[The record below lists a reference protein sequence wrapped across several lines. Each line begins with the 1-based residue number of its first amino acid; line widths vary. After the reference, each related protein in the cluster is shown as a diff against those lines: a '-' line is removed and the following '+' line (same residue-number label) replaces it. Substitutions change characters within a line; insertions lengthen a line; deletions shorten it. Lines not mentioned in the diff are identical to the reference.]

1 MTSGTVLDMIRSMAR
16 LQIRSV
22 QDPVATPGA
31 SRAAV
36 EALKLMDA
44 MGLLEAEKDIEV
56 LDLETVRAM
65 AQRAAGAGIGETAA
79 IALRTRTKPQ
89 SQDVEAVLE
98 TLRRA
103 LEASPVP
110 EFEWPSLIDLFGA
123 EQLTGLVGVSMASL
137 RRYAGGARPTPDAV
151 AARLHFLAQV
161 TADLR
166 GAYSEVGVRRWFE
179 RKRTQLDG
187 LAPRDILKG
196 DWDPEATGPQE
207 VRALARSLAGAS
219 AT

>member
-1 MTSGTVLDMIRSMAR
+1 MTSGTVSDMIRNMAK

-22 QDPVATPGA
+22 HDPVATPGA

-65 AQRAAGAGIGETAA
+65 AQRAAGAGIGESAA
-79 IALRTRTKPQ
+79 VALRTRTKPQ
-89 SQDVEAVLE
+89 SQDVEAALE
-98 TLRRA
+98 TLRAA

-110 EFEWPSLIDLFGA
+110 EFEWPSLIELFGA
-123 EQLTGLVGVSMASL
+123 EQLAGLVGVSVASL
-137 RRYAGGARPTPDAV
+137 RRYAGGSRPTPDAV
-151 AARLHFLAQV
+151 AARLHLLAQL

-187 LAPRDILKG
+187 LAPRDILKS
-196 DWDPEATGPQE
+196 DWDPDATGPQE

>member
-1 MTSGTVLDMIRSMAR
+1 MTSGTVSDMIRNMAK

-65 AQRAAGAGIGETAA
+65 AQRAASAGIGETAA
-79 IALRTRTKPQ
+79 VALRTRTKPQ
-89 SQDVEAVLE
+89 SQDVEAALE
-98 TLRRA
+98 TLRTA

-110 EFEWPSLIDLFGA
+110 EFEWPSLIELFGA
-123 EQLTGLVGVSMASL
+123 EQLAGLVGVSMASL
-137 RRYAGGARPTPDAV
+137 RRYAGGSRPTPDAV
-151 AARLHFLAQV
+151 AARLHLLAQL

-187 LAPRDILKG
+187 LAPRDILKS
-196 DWDPEATGPQE
+196 DWDPDATGPQE

>member
-1 MTSGTVLDMIRSMAR
+1 MRGVTSDRIRSVTR

-22 QDPVATPGA
+22 RDPVATPGA
-31 SRAAV
+31 ARAAV

-44 MGLLEAEKDIEV
+44 MGLMEAGENIEV

-65 AQRAAGAGIGETAA
+65 ARRAAGAGIGETATV
-79 IALRTRTKPQ
+79 ALRTRTRPQ
-89 SQDVEAVLE
+89 SEEVEAVLE
-98 TLRRA
+98 ALRRA

-110 EFEWPSLIDLFGA
+110 EFEWPSLIELFGA
-123 EQLTGLVGVSMASL
+123 EQLAGLVGVSVASL

-151 AARLHFLAQV
+151 AARLHLLAQL

-196 DWDPEATGPQE
+196 DWDPDATGPQE

>member
-1 MTSGTVLDMIRSMAR
+1 MAK

-44 MGLLEAEKDIEV
+44 MGLLEAEKDIEI
-56 LDLETVRAM
+56 LNLETVRAM
-65 AQRAAGAGIGETAA
+65 ARRAASAGIGETAA
-79 IALRTRTKPQ
+79 VALRTRTKPR
-89 SQDVEAVLE
+89 SQDVEAALE
-98 TLRRA
+98 TLRTA

-110 EFEWPSLIDLFGA
+110 EFEWPSLIELFGA
-123 EQLTGLVGVSMASL
+123 EQLAGLVGVSVASL
-137 RRYAGGARPTPDAV
+137 RRYAGGSRPTPDAV
-151 AARLHFLAQV
+151 AVRLHLLAQL

-196 DWDPEATGPQE
+196 DWDPDATGPQE

>member
-1 MTSGTVLDMIRSMAR
+1 MTSGTVSDMIRSVTR
-16 LQIRSV
+16 LRIRSV
-22 QDPVATPGA
+22 RDPVATPGA
-31 SRAAV
+31 ARAAV

-44 MGLLEAEKDIEV
+44 MGLMEAEKDIEI
-56 LDLETVRAM
+56 LNLETVRAM
-65 AQRAAGAGIGETAA
+65 AQRAASAGIGETAA
-79 IALRTRTKPQ
+79 VALRTRTKPQ
-89 SQDVEAVLE
+89 SQDVEAALE
-98 TLRRA
+98 TLRTA

-110 EFEWPSLIDLFGA
+110 EFEWPSLIELFGA
-123 EQLTGLVGVSMASL
+123 EQLAGLVWVSVASL
-137 RRYAGGARPTPDAV
+137 RRYAGGSRPTPDAV
-151 AARLHFLAQV
+151 AARLHLLAQL

-196 DWDPEATGPQE
+196 DWDPDATGPQE

>member
-1 MTSGTVLDMIRSMAR
+1 MAK

-22 QDPVATPGA
+22 QDPLATPGA

-44 MGLLEAEKDIEV
+44 MGLLEAEKDIEI

-65 AQRAAGAGIGETAA
+65 AQRAASAGIGETAA
-79 IALRTRTKPQ
+79 VALRTRTKPQ
-89 SQDVEAVLE
+89 SEDVEAALE
-98 TLRRA
+98 TLRIA

-110 EFEWPSLIDLFGA
+110 EFEWPSLIELFGA
-123 EQLTGLVGVSMASL
+123 EQLAGLVGVSVASL
-137 RRYAGGARPTPDAV
+137 RRYAGGARPTPDSV
-151 AARLHFLAQV
+151 AARLHILAQL

-187 LAPRDILKG
+187 LAPRDILRG
-196 DWDPEATGPQE
+196 DWDPDATGPQE

>member
-1 MTSGTVLDMIRSMAR
+1 MTSGAASDKIRSVTK

-22 QDPVATPGA
+22 QDPIATPGA
-31 SRAAV
+31 ARAAV

-44 MGLLEAEKDIEV
+44 MGLMEAGEAVEV
-56 LDLETVRAM
+56 L
-65 AQRAAGAGIGETAA
+65 
-79 IALRTRTKPQ
+79 
-89 SQDVEAVLE
+89 DVEAVLE
-98 TLRRA
+98 SLRRA

-110 EFEWPSLIDLFGA
+110 EFEWPSLIELFGA
-123 EQLTGLVGVSMASL
+123 EQLAGLVGVSVASL
-137 RRYAGGARPTPDAV
+137 RRYAGGGRSTPDPV
-151 AARLHFLAQV
+151 AARLHLLAQL

-196 DWDPEATGPQE
+196 DWDPDATGPQE
-207 VRALARSLAGAS
+207 VRSLARSLAGAS

>member
-1 MTSGTVLDMIRSMAR
+1 MTSGAIPDRIRGMAK

-44 MGLLEAEKDIEV
+44 MGLLEAEKDIET
-56 LDLETVRAM
+56 LNLETVRAM
-65 AQRAAGAGIGETAA
+65 AQRAASAGIGETAA
-79 IALRTRTKPQ
+79 VALRTRTRPQ
-89 SQDVEAVLE
+89 SEQVEAVLE
-98 TLRRA
+98 SLHRA

-110 EFEWPSLIDLFGA
+110 EFEWPSLIELFGA
-123 EQLTGLVGVSMASL
+123 EQLAGLVGVSVASL

-151 AARLHFLAQV
+151 AARLHLLAQL

-187 LAPRDILKG
+187 LAPRDILRG
-196 DWDPEATGPQE
+196 DWDPDATGPQE
-207 VRALARSLAGAS
+207 IRALARSLAGAS

>member
-1 MTSGTVLDMIRSMAR
+1 MTSGTVSDMIRNMAK

-22 QDPVATPGA
+22 HDPVATPGA

-56 LDLETVRAM
+56 LDLETIRAM
-65 AQRAAGAGIGETAA
+65 AQRAAGAGIGESAA
-79 IALRTRTKPQ
+79 VALRTRTKPQ

-137 RRYAGGARPTPDAV
+137 RRYAGGSRPTPDAV

>member
-1 MTSGTVLDMIRSMAR
+1 MAR
-16 LQIRSV
+16 LRIQSV
-22 QDPVATPGA
+22 QDPVATPSA

-44 MGLLEAEKDIEV
+44 MGLMEAGENIEV

-65 AQRAAGAGIGETAA
+65 ALRAAGAGIGETATV
-79 IALRTRTKPQ
+79 ALRTRTRPQ
-89 SQDVEAVLE
+89 SGEVEAALE
-98 TLRRA
+98 TLLTA

-110 EFEWPSLIDLFGA
+110 EFEWPSLIELFGA
-123 EQLTGLVGVSMASL
+123 EQLTGLVGVSVASL
-137 RRYAGGARPTPDAV
+137 RRYAGGGRPTPDAV
-151 AARLHFLAQV
+151 AARLHLLAQL

-187 LAPRDILKG
+187 LAPRDVLKG
-196 DWDPEATGPQE
+196 AWDPDATGPQE
-207 VRALARSLAGAS
+207 VRALAGSLAGAS

>member
-1 MTSGTVLDMIRSMAR
+1 MAK

-22 QDPVATPGA
+22 QDPLATPGA

-44 MGLLEAEKDIEV
+44 MGLLEAEKDIEI

-65 AQRAAGAGIGETAA
+65 AQRAASAGIGETAA
-79 IALRTRTKPQ
+79 VALRTRTKPQ
-89 SQDVEAVLE
+89 SEDVEAALE
-98 TLRRA
+98 TLRIA

-110 EFEWPSLIDLFGA
+110 EFEWPSLIELFGA
-123 EQLTGLVGVSMASL
+123 EQLAGLVGVSVASL

-151 AARLHFLAQV
+151 AARLHILAQL

-179 RKRTQLDG
+179 RKRTQLDW
-187 LAPRDILKG
+187 LAPRDILRG
-196 DWDPEATGPQE
+196 DWDPDATGPQE
-207 VRALARSLAGAS
+207 IRALARSLAGAS

>member
-1 MTSGTVLDMIRSMAR
+1 MTSGAASDKIRSVTK

-22 QDPVATPGA
+22 QDPIATPGA
-31 SRAAV
+31 ARAAV

-44 MGLLEAEKDIEV
+44 MGLMEAGESIEV
-56 LDLETVRAM
+56 LDLETVRRM
-65 AQRAAGAGIGETAA
+65 AQRAAGAGIAETAA
-79 IALRTRTKPQ
+79 MALRAQGKPQ
-89 SQDVEAVLE
+89 SKDVEAVLE
-98 TLRRA
+98 SLRRA

-110 EFEWPSLIDLFGA
+110 EFEWPSLIELFGA
-123 EQLTGLVGVSMASL
+123 EQLAGLVGVSVASL
-137 RRYAGGARPTPDAV
+137 RRYAGGGRPTPDPV
-151 AARLHFLAQV
+151 AARLHLLAQL

-196 DWDPEATGPQE
+196 DWDPDATGPQE
-207 VRALARSLAGAS
+207 VRSLAQSLAGAS